1 MSDIAIKVEN
11 ISKLYKLG
19 EVGTGSFKNDL
30 RRIWSKINGKGDP
43 FKKLGVKNV
52 RDKKNDSEWIWA
64 LKDINFEVQ
73 KGEILGIIGRNG
85 AGKST
90 ILKILSQIT
99 SPTTGKII
107 INGKIASLLEVGT
120 GFHPELTGRDN
131 IFLNGSILGMNKNE
145 IKRKFD
151 EIVDFSGVEAF
162 IDTPVKRYSSGMYVR
177 LAFAVAAHLE
187 PEILIIDEVLSVGD
201 FDFQKKAL
209 GKMQKISS
217 SEGRTVI
224 FVSHNIPAVRNLCS
238 SGLLFVNGEI
248 MHSGSS
254 ESVIDN
260 YLTTSLEYNSKSL
273 IKITNENRVLNLK
286 LTVEFI
292 EVEIMKPPI
301 SKMYAVNEEIV
312 LELKIKGN
320 EDVDN
325 FRFGYSIFGIDET
338 NVGTFFSKNEFNI
351 KKNEEKTIKIIVNN
365 HQLAK
370 GQYYFD
376 FSVGVGNEIVGVKEF
391 DYISKTIFF
400 EILYIDSSKK
410 EMILQ
415 WDKNWG
421 KVNFVDSKI
430 YEI

>member
-11 ISKLYKLG
+11 VSKLYKLG

-30 RRIWSKINGKGDP
+30 RRIWSKINGNGDP

-99 SPTTGKII
+99 SPTTGKIT

-151 EIVDFSGVEAF
+151 EIVDFSGVESF

-209 GKMQKISS
+209 GKMQQISS

-254 ESVIDN
+254 ESVIN
-260 YLTTSLEYNSKSL
+260 HYLKNSVEYNSKNIITITNQYRIVHSNL
-273 IKITNENRVLNLK
+273 PIEFLEIKI
-286 LTVEFI
+286 I
-292 EVEIMKPPI
+292 DSPI
-301 SKMYAVNEEIV
+301 SKIYAVNEKIV
-312 LELKIKGN
+312 LQLKIKGN

-325 FRFGYSIFGIDET
+325 FRFAYTIFGIDET
-338 NVGTFFSKNEFNI
+338 SVGAFFSKEVFKI
-351 KKNEEKTIKIIVNN
+351 KKNEIKTIELIVNN

-370 GQYYFD
+370 GKYYFD
-376 FSVGVGNEIVGVKEF
+376 FSVGVGNEIVGIKDF
-391 DYISKTIFF
+391 DIISKTIFF
-400 EILYIDSSKK
+400 EILYNDSPKK

-421 KVNFVDSKI
+421 KVNFVNSKF